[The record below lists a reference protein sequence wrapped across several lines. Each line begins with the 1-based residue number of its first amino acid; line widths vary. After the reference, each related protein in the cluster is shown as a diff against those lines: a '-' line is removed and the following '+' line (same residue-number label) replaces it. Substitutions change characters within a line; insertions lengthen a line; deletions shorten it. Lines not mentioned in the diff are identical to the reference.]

1 VPAGTVILL
10 IENIDSAFSKARAEG
25 GRVFLGV
32 RKYVLESAAFVW
44 AMQQAVQ
51 AVDRKSL
58 KGAIRYDA

>member
-1 VPAGTVILL
+1 L
-10 IENIDSAFSKARAEG
+10 IARSQKRAPKVG
-25 GRVFLGV
+25 VFFLGV